1 MQTATHIFRIGVT
14 IAHEFCHVFTVY
26 LLLDHNAMTP
36 PRVTYGA
43 SYTNRDYGEAGRYW
57 ESRLFGGNMDMRGD
71 HHSAN
76 SYVAIRDALKTYAYI
91 IRSTAILQLIDRS
104 KYATC

>member
-1 MQTATHIFRIGVT
+1 MT
-14 IAHEFCHVFTVY
+14 IAHELCHVFTVY
-26 LLLDHNAMTP
+26 LLFDHRAMTP

-43 SYTNRDYGEAGRYW
+43 SYTNINYGEAGRYW

-71 HHSAN
+71 LKSPN
-76 SYVAIRDALKTYAYI
+76 NYVALKDAASRYAYI

-104 KYATC
+104 KYTTS